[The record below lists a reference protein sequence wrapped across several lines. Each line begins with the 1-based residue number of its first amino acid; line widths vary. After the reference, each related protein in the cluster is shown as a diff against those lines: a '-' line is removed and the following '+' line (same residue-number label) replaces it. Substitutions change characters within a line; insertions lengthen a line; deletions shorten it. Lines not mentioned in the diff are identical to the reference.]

1 MLTRSYQVACMISDG
16 GQAYITFAGKIFLPN
31 TQQNR
36 QIHDDSRAEW
46 RCIGNLLILKQDLAG
61 RIFAS
66 ALFLV
71 HIVVDGLNVQKSLLK
86 AGVIILHASQ
96 HSDTVTPC
104 QLFTGHFEH
113 GRNVKNGQVEI
124 EPKFGSA

>member
-1 MLTRSYQVACMISDG
+1 M
-16 GQAYITFAGKIFLPN
+16 
-31 TQQNR
+31 
-36 QIHDDSRAEW
+36 
-46 RCIGNLLILKQDLAG
+46 LILKQDLAG

-104 QLFTGHFEH
+104 QLFTGHFEP
-113 GRNVKNGQVEI
+113 GRNVKNGKVR
-124 EPKFGSA
+124 SATAARWTSESSLGESCFCTL